1 MLSWALCPLGK
12 VSLGGLCPKGTRAH
26 EVQTSSEVCHRHPV
40 NILYISNPS
49 LYGGLWGAESSGLKK
64 VIAKNEGGSN
74 LRKTM
79 SNEELRAIVARTAK
93 NIDKLSQE
101 LGLSQQKT
109 EASIVSLA
117 EERKKTELAQQK
129 TETLQQ
135 KTEAAIVSLVEEGKK
150 TEVSI
155 KELRK
160 ELGGVGGAQGDIAED
175 LFRRNAQGLLQA
187 RKIPVQELHYALKGP
202 NAEFDLV
209 AGNEKE
215 IVLTEVKSRLRSSDI
230 HDLIHRQIPL
240 FKKYFGS
247 DYKGHKIMGG
257 LASMAVDPALE
268 EEVEEAGL
276 FLFTQTKEGG
286 ASLSNSPD
294 FVPKTY

>member
-1 MLSWALCPLGK
+1 M
-12 VSLGGLCPKGTRAH
+12 VS
-26 EVQTSSEVCHRHPV
+26 
-40 NILYISNPS
+40 
-49 LYGGLWGAESSGLKK
+49 YGGLWGAESSGLKK

-117 EERKKTELAQQK
+117 EERKKTEAAIASLAEEHKK
-129 TETLQQ
+129 TEAVQQ
-135 KTEAAIVSLVEEGKK
+135 KTEA
-150 TEVSI
+150 SI

-202 NAEFDLV
+202 NAEFDLM

-215 IVLTEVKSRLRSSDI
+215 IVITEVKKPIALFRYTRS
-230 HDLIHRQIPL
+230 HP
-240 FKKYFGS
+240 
-247 DYKGHKIMGG
+247 
-257 LASMAVDPALE
+257 
-268 EEVEEAGL
+268 
-276 FLFTQTKEGG
+276 
-286 ASLSNSPD
+286 
-294 FVPKTY
+294 